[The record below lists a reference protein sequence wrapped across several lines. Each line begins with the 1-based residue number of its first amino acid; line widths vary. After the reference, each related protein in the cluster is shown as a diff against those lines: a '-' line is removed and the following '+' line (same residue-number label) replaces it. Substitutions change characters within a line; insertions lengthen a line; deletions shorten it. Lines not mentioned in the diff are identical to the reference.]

1 MFTEWIFLEDTAFI
15 VWTKMTWIFELFGS
29 KEICKTKMCSTISIT
44 MTLKIETRIYIS
56 SKIFRV
62 FVILYI
68 KIKEMI
74 NITKNDFKHYRYV
87 LP

>member
-1 MFTEWIFLEDTAFI
+1 
-15 VWTKMTWIFELFGS
+15 
-29 KEICKTKMCSTISIT
+29 
-44 MTLKIETRIYIS
+44 MTLKIETRICTS

-74 NITKNDFKHYRYV
+74 NIPKNDFKHYRYV